1 VGGDPVSGDQLRQT
15 VAVSDRRAAYPFW
28 LRSLLCLAA
37 SACFFALLVAV
48 AYKIREGGEAIRLDG
63 AIARHV
69 QPHLGP
75 RRTQLALTLT
85 QIGSPFFIVP
95 ATLAAALI
103 SAFVR
108 RSIWTGIVVT
118 ATVGFVGL
126 GSEAMKHVITAAHP
140 ALGAN
145 IPIGLAHS
153 SHTFPSAH
161 VACALSLMGIVAIA
175 CGGKPRHLIIWLG
188 IAAVT
193 AIVAATRIYLSAHW
207 FSDTVGGVFLGLSA
221 VFAGAALLPHRKGPR
236 PSPFNRQKLPQT
248 AA

>member
-1 VGGDPVSGDQLRQT
+1 M
-15 VAVSDRRAAYPFW
+15 SDRRAPHPFW

-37 SACFFALLVAV
+37 SVCFFALLVAL
-48 AYKIREGGEAIRLDG
+48 AYKIREGGEAIWLDG

-75 RRTQLALTLT
+75 RRTRLALTLT
-85 QIGSPFFIVP
+85 QIGSPAFIVP
-95 ATLAAALI
+95 ATFAAALI

-140 ALGAN
+140 RLGAH
-145 IPIGLAHS
+145 IPAIPPHA
-153 SHTFPSAH
+153 HTFPSTH

-175 CGGKPRHLIIWLG
+175 CGGKPRHRIIWLG

-193 AIVAATRIYLSAHW
+193 AIVAATRIYLGAHW

-236 PSPFNRQKLPQT
+236 PTVRLNRQKLPQT
-248 AA
+248 SP

>member
-1 VGGDPVSGDQLRQT
+1 M
-15 VAVSDRRAAYPFW
+15 SDRPHALPFW

-37 SACFFALLVAV
+37 SAFFFALLVAL
-48 AYKIREGGEAIRLDG
+48 AYKIREGGEAIWLDG

-75 RRTQLALTLT
+75 RRTRLALTLT
-85 QIGSPFFIVP
+85 QIGSPAFIVP

-108 RSIWTGIVVT
+108 RSIWTGIVVI

-140 ALGAN
+140 RFGAH
-145 IPIGLAHS
+145 IPVGLA
-153 SHTFPSAH
+153 HTFPSAH
-161 VACALSLMGIVAIA
+161 VACAFSLMGIVAIA

-188 IAAVT
+188 IAGVT
-193 AIVAATRIYLSAHW
+193 AIVAATRIYLGAHW

-236 PSPFNRQKLPQT
+236 PTVPLNRQKQPQT
-248 AA
+248 SV